1 MTIGFEVEHP
11 GIILWEEY
19 LEPLE
24 INKSQFARD
33 IQISY
38 QRAHEILHGKRA
50 ITPDTALRLASYLG
64 TTAEF
69 WLNWQGLYNLQQT
82 AKQHQEYKSIKQCHT
97 LKIGKTGRDLQA
109 APLL

>member
-1 MTIGFEVEHP
+1 MTIEFEVEHP

-19 LEPLE
+19 LNPQK

-38 QRAHEILHGKRA
+38 QRAHAILQGKRA
-50 ITPDTALRLASYLG
+50 ITPDTALRLSSYLG

-69 WLNWQGLYNLQQT
+69 WVNWQGLYDLQQT
-82 AKQHQEYKSIKQCHT
+82 AKQHQEYKSIKQCQM
-97 LKIGKTGRDLQA
+97 LNIIGTGGLQA
-109 APLL
+109 IPS